1 MASNSLETKLSS
13 AERSLRNSSRRAS
26 SVDRTRSLFSSTS
39 LLGVASCALASA
51 GSSSAATNSSRA
63 MGLRL
68 VMGVVFM
75 GSLSGGGGRVL
86 AVAAAAE
93 HVFADHLHQVHGR
106 RGVGAL
112 VARLQ
117 RLDVAAGLQPDVAFA
132 EQAAGEDAGRGVG

>member
-39 LLGVASCALASA
+39 LLGVASCAPANA
-51 GSSSAATNSSRA
+51 GSSSAATSSSRRA

-93 HVFADHLHQVHGR
+93 HVFADHLHQVHGL
-106 RGVGAL
+106 RGVG
-112 VARLQ
+112 
-117 RLDVAAGLQPDVAFA
+117 
-132 EQAAGEDAGRGVG
+132 